1 MQFVAPGYARQCVAE
16 PIEVGGVCD
25 SARGESYVE
34 EALHAVHA
42 AADGNELWN

>member
-1 MQFVAPGYARQCVAE
+1 MQFVATGYARHCIVK

-34 EALHAVHA
+34 EASHAVHA
-42 AADGNELWN
+42 AADSDGLWN